1 MMPNKNYIKGR
12 RKEYA
17 ICNKLKEQGYHIAQR
32 SAGSHSPIDVFAI
45 DWDKKIIRFIQ
56 AKPDS
61 MSDNKKKEIEEKNK
75 KLNGA
80 FMCLFEVV

>member
-1 MMPNKNYIKGR
+1 MPNKNYVRGR

-17 ICNKLKEQGYHIAQR
+17 IVKKLKEMGYSIAQR

-45 DWDKKIIRFIQ
+45 NPQTRVIKFIQ

-61 MSDNKKKEIEEKNK
+61 LSENKKKEIEHANSW
-75 KLNGA
+75 LNNV
-80 FMCLFEVV
+80 FRCEFEVLL